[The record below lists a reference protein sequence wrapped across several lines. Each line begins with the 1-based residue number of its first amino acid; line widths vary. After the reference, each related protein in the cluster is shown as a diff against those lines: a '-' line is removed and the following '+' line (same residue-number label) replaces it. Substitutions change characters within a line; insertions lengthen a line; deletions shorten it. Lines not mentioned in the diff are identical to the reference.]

1 MKIICFLLLF
11 VTAYSNAQKADTGW
25 LRNNYAKLEQMI
37 PMRDGIKLF
46 TSIYMPKDNTE
57 KHPILITRT
66 PYSCAPYGEGK
77 FRGFMDTHYKE
88 YVKEKYIMVIQ
99 DVRGRYMSEGVFDD
113 IRPFKENKVSNT
125 DIDEASDTYD
135 TIEWLIKN
143 INSNNGNVGVFG
155 ISYPGFYSTMAAL
168 CNHPALKAV
177 SPQAPVTDWFIGDD
191 FHHNGAFMLMDAF
204 SFYSGFGRPRPFPT
218 KDYGPGITYTTKD
231 LYAFYLQHPT
241 FNSLSKKYMGDSI
254 KFWNDLQKHPNMD
267 EWWKARNVRN
277 FIFNVKPAV
286 LVVGGMFDAEDC
298 YGAWNTYQAIEKQS
312 KGTNNR
318 IVMGPWYHG
327 GWVRSDGS
335 SLGNVQFESNT
346 SEWYQKNIEI
356 PFFNYYLKGK
366 GKSPNIAEATIF
378 FSGENKWRKFD
389 QWPPVNSEQKELF
402 FDKNFKM
409 SWNVPAP
416 VAAQQK
422 PSDESTFSEYMSDP
436 SKPVPFAEGVISDRT
451 REYMTDDQRFATNR
465 PDVLSFTT
473 EILTEDV
480 TIAGPVIADLMI
492 STTGSDADFVVKVI
506 DVFPNKFQYSDTD
519 KYIMNGYQMMV
530 RGEVM
535 RAKYRNGFEKPE
547 PLVAK
552 KITKVNFT
560 LPDVAHTFKTGHKIM
575 IQVQSSWF
583 PLVDRNPNKFINIYN
598 AKADDFEK
606 AIIRLYHN
614 DATRSRI
621 ILPILK

>member
-1 MKIICFLLLF
+1 MKILCFLLLSVPIF
-11 VTAYSNAQKADTGW
+11 SIAQKADTGW
-25 LRNNYAKLEQMI
+25 LRNNYIKLERMI
-37 PMRDGIKLF
+37 PMRDGTKLF
-46 TSIYMPKDNTE
+46 TSIYTPKDNTE

-77 FRGFMDTHYKE
+77 FRGFLDTHYKE

-99 DVRGRYMSEGVFDD
+99 DVRGRFMSEGTFDD

-135 TIEWLIKN
+135 TIDWLIKN

-155 ISYPGFYSTMAAL
+155 ISYPGFYSTMAGL
-168 CNHPALKAV
+168 SNHPALKAV

-191 FHHNGAFMLMDAF
+191 FHHNGALMLMDAF
-204 SFYSGFGRPRPFPT
+204 DFYSGFGKPRPVPT

-231 LYAFYLQHPT
+231 KYAFYLQHPT

-277 FIFNVKPAV
+277 FISNVQPAV
-286 LVVGGMFDAEDC
+286 LVVGGLYDAEDC

-312 KGTNNR
+312 PGTNNR

-327 GWVRSDGS
+327 GWVRSEGS
-335 SLGNVQFESNT
+335 SLGNVQFESKT
-346 SEWYQKNIEI
+346 SEWYQKHIEI
-356 PFFNYYLKGK
+356 PFFNFYLKGK

-389 QWPPVNSEQKELF
+389 QWPPTNSEQKELF
-402 FDKNFKM
+402 FDKDFKM

-422 PSDESTFSEYMSDP
+422 PSDESTFSEYISDP
-436 SKPVPFAEGVISDRT
+436 SKPVPFAEGVLSDRT
-451 REYMTDDQRFATNR
+451 REYMTDDQRFAAIR

-473 EILTEDV
+473 DVLTEEV
-480 TIAGPVIADLMI
+480 TIAGPIIADLMI

-506 DVFPNKFQYSDTD
+506 DVFPDKFQYSDTD

-535 RAKYRNGFEKPE
+535 RAKYRNSFEKPE

-560 LPDVAHTFKTGHKIM
+560 LPDVAHTFKPGHKIM

-598 AKADDFEK
+598 AKEDDYEK
-606 AIIRLYHN
+606 ATIRLYHN
-614 DATRSRI
+614 DATRSKI